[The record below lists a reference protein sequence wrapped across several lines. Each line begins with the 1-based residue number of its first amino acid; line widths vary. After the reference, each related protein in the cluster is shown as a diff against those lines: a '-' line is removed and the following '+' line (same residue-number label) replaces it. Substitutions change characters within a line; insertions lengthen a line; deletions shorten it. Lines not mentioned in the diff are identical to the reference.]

1 MSVTA
6 QFANY
11 LNISVFQLYHVL
23 IVHTIAKLVLLI
35 FLVKF
40 NVVNVLQ
47 ISLGMPPHQNVSST
61 QLLVHQIQLLQ
72 EHNALLVHLTVL
84 AALTQ

>member
-47 ISLGMPPHQNVSST
+47 ISLGMPSHQNVSST
-61 QLLVHQIQLLQ
+61 QILAHQIQLLQ

-84 AALTQ
+84 TVLTQ